1 MALLTDGNPNDT
13 EALRVYE
20 TAILSVANVETIDL
34 DAKLGLATEEISDD
48 VLDILLDH
56 TRAYDPQSNIRRTI
70 GVSDVAVTPQ
80 LKRWQAVHTLEIV
93 YRDAFNNQLNDRY
106 KPKWDEYRELSRE
119 AREQTERFGIGLVL
133 SPVPRAVAPILSVVS
148 GTIAATTYYV
158 RVSWVSAAAQEGS
171 PSEVTAFSTTDGTL
185 LMVQV
190 ASPSAIATGWNVYLG
205 LTDSTVT
212 LQNSTPIPLGQ
223 AFTLPSSGL
232 VNGRA
237 PGDGQTPDV
246 YITGGRML
254 RRG

>member
-20 TAILSVANVETIDL
+20 TAILSVANVEMIDL
-34 DAKLGLATEEISDD
+34 DAKLGLATGEVADG

-56 TRAYDPQSNIRRTI
+56 TRAYDPQSNIRRTV

-158 RVSWVSAAAQEGS
+158 RVSWVSASAQEGS
-171 PSEVTAFSTTDGTL
+171 PSEVTAFETADGSL
-185 LMVQV
+185 LAVQTMQPPV
-190 ASPSAIATGWNVYLG
+190 IATGWNVYIG
-205 LTDSTVT
+205 FTDSTVT
-212 LQNSTPIPLGQ
+212 LQNGTPIPVAQ

-232 VNGRA
+232 VSGRA

-246 YITGGRML
+246 YVTGGRML